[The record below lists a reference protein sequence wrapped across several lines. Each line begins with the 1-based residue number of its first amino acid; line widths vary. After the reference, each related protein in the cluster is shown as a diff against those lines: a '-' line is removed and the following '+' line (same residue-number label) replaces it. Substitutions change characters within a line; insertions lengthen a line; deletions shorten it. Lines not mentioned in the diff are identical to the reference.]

1 VSPVRYELG
10 FYIPV
15 DGILHSHCRENLKP
29 ERHVRRTMGGS
40 REQGKEICKL

>member
-15 DGILHSHCRENLKP
+15 DGILHSHHLENLNFYIVWYCIRIAL
-29 ERHVRRTMGGS
+29 EELHYDET
-40 REQGKEICKL
+40 